1 MATSSVDTETEKKIL
16 QNIINNNPKITVIMI
31 AHRLQTLE
39 KCSYI
44 IEIKNKKLI
53 KYHNINEYKYKYE
66 TN

>member
-1 MATSSVDTETEKKIL
+1 
-16 QNIINNNPKITVIMI
+16 MI